1 MCIFLLISIFFCN
14 FVGLFDY
21 KAYNTG
27 KYMKTNFGF
36 VRVAAAV
43 PTMRVADSAFNVKQ
57 VKEQILEAVE
67 EGVEVICFPELTV
80 TGYTCAD
87 LFFTQQ
93 LQSNALQALEQICLF
108 TREKPIIVL
117 VGAPLKVDNNLYNC
131 AFVMTDGDVVG
142 VVPKINLPNTGEFYE
157 KRWFTS
163 GRATRE
169 HDGKPRIPT
178 VELWGGDVPFGTD
191 LLFITRDYSFGIEI
205 CEDLWSPLPPST
217 QLAIQGAEII
227 FNLSSSNCLTGK
239 HAYRRQ
245 MITQQSAR
253 VHCGYVYTSSGVGE
267 STTDVVFSGST
278 YIAENGELLEQGE
291 RFQRENYMVI
301 SEIDVERLR
310 TDRQRNTNFTKD
322 QHGHYRKINVA
333 PMERENEFTESTHR
347 RFSPMPFL
355 PKQGDED
362 NYCGDVFSIQTS
374 ALARRWEHTHA
385 ETIVIGV
392 SGGLDST
399 LALLVAVQTADKL
412 GYDRERVI
420 GVTMPGFGTSDRT
433 YQNALAM
440 MEQLGITIQEIS
452 IREMATQHLHDID
465 HDLETHDIT
474 YENAQARIRT
484 LVLMDLA
491 NKYNGLVLG
500 TGDLSELALGWC
512 TYSGD
517 QMSMYGIN
525 AGIPKTLVRFLVR
538 YAAEN
543 LFDEQTR
550 RVLLDV
556 VDTPVSPELLPADE
570 KGEIAQ
576 KTEDKIGPYE
586 LHDFFIHYY
595 LRYGFTR
602 EKIAYMALQAFED
615 KYSEEEIIKWLNVFM
630 RRFFMQQFKRSCMP
644 DGPKVVS
651 VSLSPRGDLRM
662 PSDVCEI

>member
-1 MCIFLLISIFFCN
+1 
-14 FVGLFDY
+14 
-21 KAYNTG
+21 
-27 KYMKTNFGF
+27 MKTNFGF

-43 PTMRVADSAFNVKQ
+43 PTMRVADCAFNVKQ

-93 LQSNALQALEQICLF
+93 LQYNALQALEQICLF
-108 TREKPIIVL
+108 TREKPVIVL

-131 AFVMTDGDVVG
+131 AFVITDGEVVG

-191 LLFITRDYSFGIEI
+191 LLFMTRDYCFGVEI

-217 QLAIQGAEII
+217 QLAIQGAEIV

-278 YIAENGELLEQGE
+278 YIAENGELLEQGD

-301 SEIDVERLR
+301 SELDIERLR

-333 PMERENEFTESTHR
+333 PIEQESEFTESAHR
-347 RFSPMPFL
+347 LFSPFPFL
-355 PKQGDED
+355 PAKGDED
-362 NYCGDVFSIQTS
+362 NYYSDVFAIQTS

-385 ETIVIGV
+385 ETIVLGV

-433 YQNALAM
+433 YQNALAL

-500 TGDLSELALGWC
+500 TGDMSELALGWC

-525 AGIPKTLVRFLVR
+525 AGIPKTLVRFLVC

-543 LFDEQTR
+543 LFDEATR
-550 RVLLDV
+550 RILLDV

-570 KGEIAQ
+570 NGEIAQ

-586 LHDFFIHYY
+586 LHDFFLYYY

-602 EKIAYMALQAFED
+602 EKIAYMALQAFDD
-615 KYSEEEIIKWLNVFM
+615 KYSEDEIVKWLNVFM
-630 RRFFMQQFKRSCMP
+630 HRFFTQQFKRSCMP
-644 DGPKVVS
+644 DGPKVVP

-662 PSDVCEI
+662 PSDICEL